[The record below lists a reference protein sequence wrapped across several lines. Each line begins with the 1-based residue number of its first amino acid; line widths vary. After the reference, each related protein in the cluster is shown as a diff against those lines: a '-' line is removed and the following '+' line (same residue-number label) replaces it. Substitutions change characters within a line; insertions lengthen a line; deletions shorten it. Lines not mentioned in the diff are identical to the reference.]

1 MLRRIVTIVEA
12 VAIVAVL
19 VFVVMLF
26 ANEPDDNGAAGGPG
40 AAIYADK
47 CAVCHGA
54 GGEGG
59 RGPQLSDGAVV
70 EAFPDAED
78 EITVVTRGRAGGMP
92 SFDGRLSAGEI
103 RQVVEYTRGL

>member
-1 MLRRIVTIVEA
+1 MLSRIVNIVEA
-12 VAIVAVL
+12 VAVVAVL

-26 ANEPDDNGAAGGPG
+26 ANEPDGQGAAGGAG

-59 RGPQLSDGAVV
+59 RGPRLSDGAVV
-70 EAFPDAED
+70 EAFPDVDD
-78 EITVVTRGRAGGMP
+78 EIVVVTRGRAGGMP
-92 SFDGRLSAGEI
+92 SFASRLSAREI